1 MKSGESAGIDEISM
15 NLIKSVIDCIAEPL
29 SVIIN
34 LCLTSG
40 IYPDQLKIAKV
51 CPIFKEGS
59 KNELANYRPISIIPS
74 FSKLFEKIISNR
86 LLSYINKFEIFNP
99 AQYGFRKKH
108 STYMAMLNLY
118 DKVSE
123 AVDKNEFSIG
133 VFIDLSKAFDT
144 INHDI
149 LIRKLEMYGI
159 RGIPNLLIKSYLN
172 NRKQYVNY
180 NNCTSTLKPI
190 QCGVPQGSILGPLL
204 FLLYINDMTYCCKYL
219 HFLLFADDTNIFYS
233 NPDLWQLMHI
243 VNGELDILS
252 DWFKANKLSL
262 NIKKTNYMMFGYKKI
277 MDSCPIN
284 NTEFCIKIDDV
295 NISEVEYTK
304 FLGIFIDKKLT
315 WQRHVSYISSKI
327 ARSLYVLNR
336 LKFKLPI
343 NALTS
348 LYFCLIY
355 PHLIYCNILWGC
367 AANSILNELFFL
379 QKRAVRIICKCG
391 YLTHSDP
398 LFKNL
403 GLLKV
408 SDLYKHCCALFA
420 YKFKN
425 NYLPSV
431 CDSLLSIN
439 IRSNNDMSYNLRA
452 VNEFTIPFARTSI
465 RERCI
470 TIRGA
475 KIWSSLD
482 EDIKNSLSISIF
494 KEKLAKLLI
503 DEY

>member
-1 MKSGESAGIDEISM
+1 MTTGLATSCEQKSILYKQYINTGTDESRVKFITYRNSLKSMKSGESAGIDEISM

-86 LLSYINKFEIFNP
+86 LLSYINKFEISNP

-123 AVDKNEFSIG
+123 AVDKNEFSVG

-149 LIRKLEMYGI
+149 LIRKLDMYGV

-190 QCGVPQGSILGPLL
+190 QCGVPKGSILGPLL

-219 HFLLFADDTNIFYS
+219 HFLLFVDDTNIFYS
-233 NPDLWQLMHI
+233 NPDLWKLMHI

-262 NIKKTNYMMFGYKKI
+262 NIKKTNYMMFGYKK
-277 MDSCPIN
+277 D
-284 NTEFCIKIDDV
+284 
-295 NISEVEYTK
+295 Y
-304 FLGIFIDKKLT
+304 G
-315 WQRHVSYISSKI
+315 
-327 ARSLYVLNR
+327 
-336 LKFKLPI
+336 
-343 NALTS
+343 
-348 LYFCLIY
+348 
-355 PHLIYCNILWGC
+355 
-367 AANSILNELFFL
+367 
-379 QKRAVRIICKCG
+379 
-391 YLTHSDP
+391 
-398 LFKNL
+398 
-403 GLLKV
+403 
-408 SDLYKHCCALFA
+408 
-420 YKFKN
+420 
-425 NYLPSV
+425 
-431 CDSLLSIN
+431 
-439 IRSNNDMSYNLRA
+439 
-452 VNEFTIPFARTSI
+452 
-465 RERCI
+465 
-470 TIRGA
+470 
-475 KIWSSLD
+475 
-482 EDIKNSLSISIF
+482 
-494 KEKLAKLLI
+494 
-503 DEY
+503 